1 MEINLSFQGKII
13 YILELEK
20 EWNKLH
26 QIDKETFIFV
36 YAKTILDNFQK
47 RLPKKYSLI
56 LFFYDV
62 LDYSIK
68 DYEETE
74 QYEYC
79 QILLQIKNVV
89 QDSEKRSKIGHLNEE
104 KGD

>member
-1 MEINLSFQGKII
+1 MEINLTFQGKLI
-13 YILELEK
+13 YPLELDK
-20 EWNKLH
+20 NWNKLH
-26 QIDKETFIFV
+26 NEDQETMIFV
-36 YAKTILDNFQK
+36 YAKEILDNFQK

-74 QYEYC
+74 QYEIC
-79 QILLQIKNVV
+79 SILLKIKNAV
-89 QDSEKRSKIGHLNEE
+89 QDSEKRSKINQLNEE
-104 KGD
+104 